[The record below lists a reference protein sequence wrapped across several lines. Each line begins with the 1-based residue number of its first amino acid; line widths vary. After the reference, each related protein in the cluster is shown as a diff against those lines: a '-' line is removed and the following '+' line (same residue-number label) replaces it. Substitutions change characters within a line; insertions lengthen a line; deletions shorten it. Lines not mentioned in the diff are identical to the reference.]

1 MNTVQDSPGKF
12 SLLLEE
18 EAVQGGIM
26 ARSALIVSPVN
37 SEIPLGASPKSA
49 VYNQGQLVYY

>member
-1 MNTVQDSPGKF
+1 MSTVQDSPGKF

-26 ARSALIVSPVN
+26 ARSVLIVLPVN

-49 VYNQGQLVYY
+49 VYN